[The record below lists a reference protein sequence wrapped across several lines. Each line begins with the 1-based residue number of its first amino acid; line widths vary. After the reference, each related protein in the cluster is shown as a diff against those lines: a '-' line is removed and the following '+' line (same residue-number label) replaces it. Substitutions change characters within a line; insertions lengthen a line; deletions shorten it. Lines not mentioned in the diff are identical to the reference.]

1 MYPFL
6 EQFLRQKI
14 GMLILDVKGN
24 FHKKVLE
31 LNQVYQRKV
40 IVIELNGEY
49 SFKIHQINH

>member
-6 EQFLRQKI
+6 DQLIKQNL

-31 LNQVYQRKV
+31 LNQKYNRNV
-40 IVIELNGEY
+40 IVIELNREV
-49 SFKIHQINH
+49 